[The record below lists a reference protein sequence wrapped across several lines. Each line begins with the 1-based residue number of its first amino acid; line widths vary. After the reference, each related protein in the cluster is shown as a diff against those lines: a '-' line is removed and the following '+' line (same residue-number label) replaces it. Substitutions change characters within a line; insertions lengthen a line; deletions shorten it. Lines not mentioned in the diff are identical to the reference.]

1 MAQNLFQ
8 VGVLLDKDE
17 WKAMATRMVDSLG
30 YLITNEPNYMS
41 NWGIVFSE
49 IKKGMAEV
57 VFVGTHHKEQALEF
71 SGRYEPF
78 SLLMGAPVSSDLPLL
93 QGKIAIDG
101 KDTIYVCYNK
111 ACQRPVHS
119 VTDAFSQM

>member
-1 MAQNLFQ
+1 
-8 VGVLLDKDE
+8 LLDKDE
-17 WKAMATRMVDSLG
+17 WKSMATRMVDSIG

-57 VFVGTHHKEQALEF
+57 VFVGESNKERALEF
-71 SGRYEPF
+71 SSRYEPF
-78 SLLMGAPVSSDLPLL
+78 ALLMGTTVSSELPLL
-93 QGKIAIDG
+93 QGKTVVNG

-111 ACQRPVHS
+111 ACQRPVHN
-119 VTDAFSQM
+119 VKDAFEQVRSSE